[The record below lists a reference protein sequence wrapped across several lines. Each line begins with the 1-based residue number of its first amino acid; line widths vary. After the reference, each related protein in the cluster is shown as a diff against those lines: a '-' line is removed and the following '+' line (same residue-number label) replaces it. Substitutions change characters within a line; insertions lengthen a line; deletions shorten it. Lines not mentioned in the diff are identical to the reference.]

1 MSPQVEIGVDEAGRG
16 PLAGPVCAAAVV
28 LPLQASS
35 WGLADSKRLSAKR
48 RSALEQR
55 ILQHAPAHGLGWA
68 SVEEIDAHNILVATC
83 MAMAR
88 AVSACM
94 AALSDASAEG
104 FAQDQAQLLVDGS
117 VNPQRYVGAQD
128 WPWPTQTVVGGD
140 ATVAAISAASILA
153 KQARDRLMQDLDA
166 LHPGYGLAKHAGY
179 GTAQHLAAL
188 RQLGPSVIHRRSFGS
203 VAAVMAR
210 P

>member
-1 MSPQVEIGVDEAGRG
+1 MIRVLEIGVDEAGRG
-16 PLAGPVCAAAVV
+16 PLAGPVCAGAVV
-28 LPLQASS
+28 LPPQASS
-35 WGLADSKRLSAKR
+35 WGLADSKRLSAR
-48 RSALEQR
+48 RRDVLEQQ
-55 ILQHAPAHGLGWA
+55 ILQEATAHGLGWA

-88 AVSACM
+88 AVSACVK
-94 AALSDASAEG
+94 ALGPANAVQLH
-104 FAQDQAQLLVDGS
+104 AQVLVDGS
-117 VNPQRYVGAQD
+117 VHPQRHVGAQQ
-128 WPWPTQTVVGGD
+128 WPWATQTIVAGD

-179 GTAQHLAAL
+179 GTVAHLAAL
-188 RQLGPSVIHRRSFGS
+188 QRLGPSSIHRRSFGP
-203 VAAVMAR
+203 VAALLAR